1 MKMYNFLF
9 RVLFYSLLVFI
20 TITPATAQ
28 SGCNDFKDR
37 CDGSG
42 EPYKYSGQSKSGT
55 FELGQSSSFK
65 ISAYGGYEYS
75 MSLCAE
81 KQLKG
86 TFFRI
91 RENSIDGELLYD
103 GQAEGDN
110 MNQKLFFIEDSKP
123 LVIEVVVPE
132 GDKPKQELEYSETIG
147 CVSVIIE
154 YYKVG
159 KKGFE

>member
-1 MKMYNFLF
+1 
-9 RVLFYSLLVFI
+9 
-20 TITPATAQ
+20 
-28 SGCNDFKDR
+28 
-37 CDGSG
+37 
-42 EPYKYSGQSKSGT
+42 
-55 FELGQSSSFK
+55 
-65 ISAYGGYEYS
+65 